1 MRDETLAS
9 QREREIERE
18 RERGFV
24 ELERGF
30 FITNQSLER
39 ERETD
44 RDRERGGEEIHNFGV
59 TNFIYIYIYIY
70 HGIKKN

>member
-39 ERETD
+39 DRETD

-59 TNFIYIYIYIY
+59 TNFIYIYIYTLRLKK
-70 HGIKKN
+70 IK

>member
-9 QREREIERE
+9 QREREIERERERE

-44 RDRERGGEEIHNFGV
+44 RQRERGRGNTQFWS
-59 TNFIYIYIYIY
+59 Y
-70 HGIKKN
+70 

>member
-59 TNFIYIYIYIY
+59 TNFIYIYIC